1 MTSGK
6 EKAGR
11 WQKGWWRGGKPITRS
26 VRVARR
32 VALESEDRACWK
44 SRVRLV
50 EMPAE
55 RQVKRIARFYL
66 SLEHHSLHSSP
77 PARMLREVREGH
89 TEDSVRVLS

>member
-11 WQKGWWRGGKPITRS
+11 WQKGWWRGMLEITCEAWW
-26 VRVARR
+26 V
-32 VALESEDRACWK
+32 
-44 SRVRLV
+44 SRVEDMILVDAMLEQV